1 MDAQLLQVLTH
12 LDQTLTQISH
22 DMGWFFTLNIGIA
35 LTGGLVM
42 VALLWAMRRQMAREA
57 GLHAK
62 AFSDITAIAQSIA
75 SQTRELLRRTDP

>member
-22 DMGWFFTLNIGIA
+22 DLGWFFTLNIGIT
-35 LTGGLVM
+35 LTGGLVL
-42 VALLWAMRRQMAREA
+42 VSLLWAMRRQMAREA
-57 GLHAK
+57 DLHAK